1 MISDKKLALFKQMS
15 NTSSIEGGSDIVV
28 ENQKTAGEK
37 DWLKY
42 LSNNRQEQ
50 KRMPN
55 TVTNASA

>member
-42 LSNNRQEQ
+42 LSNNR
-50 KRMPN
+50 
-55 TVTNASA
+55 